1 MWIELPVP
9 WIIALN
15 VITLPVLQIGCAY
28 AFTRLPDRWFD
39 SPVPSRP
46 PAKPT
51 MPVFLRK
58 WKRLLPD
65 GASWFAGGF
74 RKRSLASRD
83 AGYLRRFIS
92 ETRRG
97 EACHWVALGLCAIP
111 FLWNPWWGCG
121 VISLYALAANL
132 PCILLQRINRAR
144 LLGLLSQGGQAS
156 RADAKSARS

>member
-1 MWIELPVP
+1 MWIELPAP

-15 VITLPVLQIGCAY
+15 VASLPLVQIGCAY
-28 AFTRLPDRWFD
+28 AFTRLPDRCFD
-39 SPVPSRP
+39 APVPPRP
-46 PAKPT
+46 AAKQAMPA
-51 MPVFLRK
+51 FLRK

-83 AGYLRRFIS
+83 PAYLRRFIA

-97 EACHWVALGLCAIP
+97 ESCHWVALGLCAIP
-111 FLWNPWWGCG
+111 FLWNPWWGCV
-121 VISLYALAANL
+121 VIAIYAVAANL

-144 LLGLLSQGGQAS
+144 LLRLLARGDQTSS
-156 RADAKSARS
+156 ADAKSARS